1 VVKTLAKPSAS
12 TPVSQVMSW
21 FAESAHGGQFAA
33 LINGDY
39 EKQNLKMTNEQG
51 GPNVSA
57 VPLVASGKYTFG
69 MFTADSLLLARQE
82 GIPLVG
88 VYANFQSILNGLMFH
103 QSNPVKDFPDLN
115 GRKVYVSANANF
127 WPVLVKKFKLDN
139 VTQMT
144 YNGQL
149 ATFLADPTAVFQ
161 CFVSEEPLAARKQ
174 GADVGYL
181 RIVDSGYNPYQG
193 VMGTT
198 EQTIKEKPEMVQAYV
213 TATLAGWKA
222 YLRDPKPTLE
232 AIKGVNKDYN
242 TELGAQSAEVEK
254 AMVMGSTNDPKILG
268 TMTEQRFKELHDQL
282 RGVGILKSDIDYKSV
297 FNSTFIDAAVSA
309 AG

>member
-1 VVKTLAKPSAS
+1 
-12 TPVSQVMSW
+12 
-21 FAESAHGGQFAA
+21 
-33 LINGDY
+33 
-39 EKQNLKMTNEQG
+39 
-51 GPNVSA
+51 
-57 VPLVASGKYTFG
+57 
-69 MFTADSLLLARQE
+69 
-82 GIPLVG
+82 
-88 VYANFQSILNGLMFH
+88 
-103 QSNPVKDFPDLN
+103 
-115 GRKVYVSANANF
+115 
-127 WPVLVKKFKLDN
+127 
-139 VTQMT
+139 
-144 YNGQL
+144 
-149 ATFLADPTAVFQ
+149 
-161 CFVSEEPLAARKQ
+161 
-174 GADVGYL
+174 
-181 RIVDSGYNPYQG
+181 
-193 VMGTT
+193 MGTT